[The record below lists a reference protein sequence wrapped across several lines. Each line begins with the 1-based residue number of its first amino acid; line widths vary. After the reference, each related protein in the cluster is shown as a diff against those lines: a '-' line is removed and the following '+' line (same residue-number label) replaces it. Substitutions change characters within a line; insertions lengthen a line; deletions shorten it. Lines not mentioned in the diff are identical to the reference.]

1 VDPAEAMRHVERT
14 LPQLDE
20 TGVAALALVQ
30 LAGCSREEA
39 AERAGLPLD
48 ETGAALARARK
59 ELRRSRMALPGTG
72 WCERAE
78 LMISDRLDGQLEP
91 PGPDRLAVHL
101 RNCPRC
107 VDHERRLAQAIDA
120 LVADFV
126 GEAERLTE
134 AAGYL
139 PAPELAQAGSE
150 PPTPE
155 LAVVDA
161 PERGPAPVAA
171 RWRAVALPPLKER
184 EQAVPL
190 EAPAP
195 PAEEVD
201 IAAALAEDIV
211 AAPPADWP
219 QPDEREPEP
228 EQAVEPARAT
238 VPRPLTG
245 GLGVAWTVLF
255 ALAED
260 IVAAPP
266 ADWPQPDEREPE
278 PEQAVEPA
286 RATVPRPL
294 TGGLG
299 VAWTVL
305 FALAVALAVG
315 TVAIAVV
322 GLLGGSI

>member
-1 VDPAEAMRHVERT
+1 MLRSMERAPLRPVPSRPPGPVDPAEAMRYVEGA

-59 ELRRSRMALPGTG
+59 ELRRSRMALPGSG

-120 LVADFV
+120 LVEDFV

-139 PAPELAQAGSE
+139 PAPELADAGPE
-150 PPTPE
+150 PSTPE

-171 RWRAVALPPLKER
+171 SWRAVALPPLKER
-184 EQAVPL
+184 EQAVAL

-195 PAEEVD
+195 PAEDID

-211 AAPPADWP
+211 AAPPADSS
-219 QPDEREPEP
+219 QPVEPEP
-228 EQAVEPARAT
+228 EPESEPAVEPARAT
-238 VPRPLTG
+238 VPT
-245 GLGVAWTVLF
+245 
-255 ALAED
+255 
-260 IVAAPP
+260 
-266 ADWPQPDEREPE
+266 
-278 PEQAVEPA
+278 
-286 RATVPRPL
+286 PL

-315 TVAIAVV
+315 AVAIAVV

>member
-1 VDPAEAMRHVERT
+1 MLRSMERAPLRPVPSRPPGPVDPAEAMRYVERA

-30 LAGCSREEA
+30 LAGCTREEA

-59 ELRRSRMALPGTG
+59 ELRRSRMALPGSG

-78 LMISDRLDGQLEP
+78 FMISDRLDERLEP
-91 PGPDRLAVHL
+91 PGPGRLAVHL

-120 LVADFV
+120 LVEDFA
-126 GEAERLTE
+126 GEAARLAE

-139 PAPELAQAGSE
+139 PAPELADAGPK

-161 PERGPAPVAA
+161 PELGPAPMAA
-171 RWRAVALPPLKER
+171 PWRAVALPPLKER
-184 EQAVPL
+184 EQAV
-190 EAPAP
+190 
-195 PAEEVD
+195 
-201 IAAALAEDIV
+201 ALAEDIA
-211 AAPPADWP
+211 AAPVADSP
-219 QPDEREPEP
+219 QPAEPEP
-228 EQAVEPARAT
+228 VSA
-238 VPRPLTG
+238 PRPLTG

-255 ALAED
+255 ALAL
-260 IVAAPP
+260 V
-266 ADWPQPDEREPE
+266 
-278 PEQAVEPA
+278 
-286 RATVPRPL
+286 
-294 TGGLG
+294 
-299 VAWTVL
+299 
-305 FALAVALAVG
+305 LAVG
-315 TVAIAVV
+315 TVVIAVV

>member
-1 VDPAEAMRHVERT
+1 MLRSMERAPLRPVPSRPPGPVDPAEAMRYVEHA

-30 LAGCSREEA
+30 LAGCTREEA

-59 ELRRSRMALPGTG
+59 ELRRSRMALPGSG

-78 LMISDRLDGQLEP
+78 FMISDRLDGRLEP

-120 LVADFV
+120 LVEDFV
-126 GEAERLTE
+126 GQAERLTE

-139 PAPELAQAGSE
+139 PAPELAEAGPE
-150 PPTPE
+150 PPAPE

-171 RWRAVALPPLKER
+171 PWRAVGLPPLKER
-184 EQAVPL
+184 EQATAL

-195 PAEEVD
+195 PTARPADD
-201 IAAALAEDIV
+201 IDISVALAEDIA
-211 AAPPADWP
+211 AAPAADSP
-219 QPDEREPEP
+219 QLAEPEP
-228 EQAVEPARAT
+228 EPEPAAELAPMP
-238 VPRPLTG
+238 VPSPLTS
-245 GLGVAWTVLF
+245 
-255 ALAED
+255 
-260 IVAAPP
+260 
-266 ADWPQPDEREPE
+266 
-278 PEQAVEPA
+278 
-286 RATVPRPL
+286 
-294 TGGLG
+294 GLG

-305 FALAVALAVG
+305 FALAVVLAVG
-315 TVAIAVV
+315 TVVIAVV
-322 GLLGGSI
+322 GVLGGSI